1 MTHLPGGVFH
11 SSLLSS
17 HDSSLHPWICVWGF
31 PCLRLVWRETSRP
44 DLGPN
49 IATEPVNPE
58 QAANEQQQ
66 NEEVH
71 SSLRKSKWQGRVQTW
86 LVRDNSWSA
95 KESAYALNP
104 IYFQETR
111 LKLKWTIIYLCD
123 CLSCI
128 CCTGFFT
135 LGLPLGLTWM
145 QKTVLKK
152 KKLSYKMSNLL
163 HVQRKNRDEHLTP
176 LGMPLQSFKVD
187 CCTEMFKN
195 SKVWPTNQLTDGRTD
210 MGRC

>member
-1 MTHLPGGVFH
+1 MLCDQDGWTFNGWHHTGCLMPDQPYLGSDLQSRKRSDLPGGVFH

-31 PCLRLVWRETSRP
+31 PCLRPVWRETSRP

-135 LGLPLGLTWM
+135 LGLPLKVQ
-145 QKTVLKK
+145 QKLI
-152 KKLSYKMSNLL
+152 
-163 HVQRKNRDEHLTP
+163 
-176 LGMPLQSFKVD
+176 
-187 CCTEMFKN
+187 
-195 SKVWPTNQLTDGRTD
+195 
-210 MGRC
+210 